1 MSALD
6 ALPAI
11 IEINQSAITY
21 MGWWKDLGFW
31 HTRRW
36 NELIRTALRV
46 WQSTNDSNLGHWSD
60 RKGEHWAVLAFRTST
75 QEPLIKRG
83 GWEHEQ
89 AVPSGYSEEYIV
101 NGKAQTLLMKAVR
114 SSLSPAW
121 FFLWWWILS
130 EKLERHR
137 DRGSMKKRL
146 EIFALLHKI
155 KCLTFFP
162 NYSTVFRYQ
171 INFWVLHQ
179 VLIDYRSEKPRR
191 SESNFDLYNATL
203 DFLF

>member
-1 MSALD
+1 ML
-6 ALPAI
+6 LI
-11 IEINQSAITY
+11 WEIEQ
-21 MGWWKDLGFW
+21 GG
-31 HTRRW
+31 
-36 NELIRTALRV
+36 
-46 WQSTNDSNLGHWSD
+46 
-60 RKGEHWAVLAFRTST
+60 KGEHWVVLAFRTST

-89 AVPSGYSEEYIV
+89 AVPSGYSKEYIV

-146 EIFALLHKI
+146 EIFVLHKI
-155 KCLTFFP
+155 LCLTFFP
-162 NYSTVFRYQ
+162 IIQLYSGIKLLFEFCTK
-171 INFWVLHQ
+171 FW
-179 VLIDYRSEKPRR
+179 LIRSEKPRR
-191 SESNFDLYNATL
+191 SDCNFYLCNATL